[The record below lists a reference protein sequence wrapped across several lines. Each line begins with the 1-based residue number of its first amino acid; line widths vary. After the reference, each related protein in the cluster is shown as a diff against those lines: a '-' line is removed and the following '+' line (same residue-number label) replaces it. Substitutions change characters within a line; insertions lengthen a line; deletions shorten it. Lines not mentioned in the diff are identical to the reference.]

1 MASNTKKYDFGIVG
15 AGLSGLSSA
24 VTILEENP
32 TASILLLER
41 SGRVGGRI
49 LSTEG
54 SVELNGAKKLEITPG
69 VDLGGAWIWPSSMP
83 FTMQLIRRYNI
94 PLVQQEGSDG
104 TKMRVKGG
112 VTVLVQKLL
121 QDIGYSDANVSE
133 HLNVEK
139 ERKKGKMENVS
150 LRLNSIVL
158 KVQEKKDDK
167 CVNLVVQNITN
178 DKSSS
183 ISSENV
189 TSFIVRHLVI
199 AAPPA
204 KIIEDIV
211 FEGSESRY
219 ITTGLKNK
227 MKLQPIWMASAGKIS
242 LSYKEKFWNSGN
254 IMMSLRPPNIETS
267 TSDGNTFAGAFQVY
281 DAGLN
286 DNGEYIVVAFVTC
299 GERAENP
306 YSGDTMAEIV
316 AKQLDESVIKET
328 NSSSFSNYQSTQ
340 MKCWK
345 TDKNINKLHDAA
357 PYPLY
362 PQPIFGLNDDTING
376 RRIWFGGSEASE
388 DWTGMIEGAVMN
400 GTEIGKK
407 IANFP

>member
-1 MASNTKKYDFGIVG
+1 MASNTNVYDFGIVG

-24 VTILEENP
+24 ATILEENP

-49 LSTEG
+49 LGTEG
-54 SVELNGAKKLEITPG
+54 SVELDGARKSETTQG
-69 VDLGGAWIWPSSMP
+69 VDLGGAWVWPSSMP
-83 FTMQLIRRYNI
+83 FTMEFIRRYNI
-94 PLVQQEGSDG
+94 SLVQQEGSDG

-112 VTVLVQKLL
+112 VTVLVEKLL
-121 QDIGYSDANVSE
+121 QDIGYSDINVSE

-139 ERKKGKMENVS
+139 EGKSDKMEKVS
-150 LRLNSIVL
+150 LRLNSMLL
-158 KVQEKKDDK
+158 KVQEKKDDN
-167 CVNLVVQNITN
+167 CVNLLVQNIT
-178 DKSSS
+178 DDTPLS

-189 TSFIVRHLVI
+189 TFYIVRHLVI

-204 KIIEDIV
+204 KIIEDIL

-219 ITTGLKNK
+219 ITLGLKNK
-227 MKLQPIWMASAGKIS
+227 MKHQPIWMASAGKIS

-254 IMMSLRPPNIETS
+254 IMMSLRPPNFESS

-286 DNGEYIVVAFVTC
+286 DNGEYTIVAFVTC
-299 GERAENP
+299 GKREENP
-306 YSGDTMAEIV
+306 YSADMMAQIV
-316 AKQLDESVIKET
+316 AKQLDESAVAKT
-328 NSSSFSNYQSTQ
+328 NSSSFSKYQSIQ

-345 TDKNINKLHDAA
+345 TDKNINKLHDAE

-362 PQPIFGLNDDTING
+362 PQPIFGLNDDTIDG

-400 GTEIGKK
+400 GTEIG
-407 IANFP
+407 